1 LSYREYLYNFLVKP
15 ILSDEALT
23 TTQAANI
30 IDPGRLRL
38 GQSGGI
44 HDFFAIFYSIMKL
57 DSPTI
62 VTCPAYPDTIIQ
74 NKNFTASLDSPVP
87 KIPAMVTWKVVRRA
101 PAAIRGKPFSSQ
113 RQTKPRVM
121 DEVAENKK
129 YSYISSIVQ
138 DFDNIVQL
146 DCWEKTHYQAEIL
159 ADYIEH
165 SMVIYAPLFKEFGV
179 KEMFFDERPGDEVLR
194 DFKIPVIPM
203 RYYVKTET
211 IYKLTKYKIEEI
223 RLKLTTKSE

>member
-1 LSYREYLYNFLVKP
+1 MSYKEYLYNFLVKP
-15 ILSDEALT
+15 ILSDDALT
-23 TTQAANI
+23 TIQAANI
-30 IDPGRLRL
+30 IDPERLRL

-57 DSPTI
+57 DSPII
-62 VTCPAYPDTIIQ
+62 VTCPAYPDAIIQ
-74 NKNFTASLDSPVP
+74 NKNFNPTLDNPIP

-101 PAAIRGKPFSSQ
+101 PAAIRGKPFNSQ
-113 RQTKPRVM
+113 RQVKPRVM
-121 DEVAENKK
+121 EEVAKNER
-129 YSYISSIVQ
+129 YSYTSTIVQ

-146 DCWEKTHYQAEIL
+146 DCWEKTHYQAELL

-165 SMVIYAPLFKEFGV
+165 NMVIYASLFKEFGV
-179 KEMFFDERPGDEVLR
+179 KEMFFNERPEDEILR

-211 IYKLTKYKIEEI
+211 IYKLERHKIEEI
-223 RLKLTTKSE
+223 RLKLTTKS

>member
-1 LSYREYLYNFLVKP
+1 MPYEEYLYRFITKP
-15 ILSDEALT
+15 IILSEVPERISD
-23 TTQAANI
+23 NI
-30 IDPGRLRL
+30 INPGRLRL
-38 GQSGGI
+38 GQSGTI
-44 HDFFAIFYSIMKL
+44 ADFFAIFYSIMKL

-74 NKNFTASLDSPVP
+74 NKNFTASLDNPVP
-87 KIPAMVTWKVVRRA
+87 KIPAMITWKVVRRA
-101 PAAIRGKPFSSQ
+101 PAAIRGKPFNSQ
-113 RQTKPRVM
+113 RQIKARVRE
-121 DEVAENKK
+121 EVAKNEQ

-179 KEMFFDERPGDEVLR
+179 KEMFFDERPEDETLR
-194 DFKIPVIPM
+194 DFKIPVISM
-203 RYYVKTET
+203 RYYVKTES
-211 IYKLTKYKIEEI
+211 IYKLERHKIEEI
-223 RLKLTTKSE
+223 RLKLTTKS